1 MFEIKKAPQMQG
13 IGDRSVI
20 DMGFG
25 SPHKVYLGRGLNWQG
40 AVPQTQP
47 PASR

>member
-1 MFEIKKAPQMQG
+1 MYYSVTECNCPINKKVPQMQG
-13 IGDRSVI
+13 YDT
-20 DMGFG
+20 
-25 SPHKVYLGRGLNWQG
+25 KVYLGRGLNWQG